1 MKTISIVKASVFT
14 LVVQFYLIHLFSQ
27 QPSFKL
33 INLNLVGVNTE
44 TNVQNIQR
52 IQRYYEK
59 AGIRINIATQ
69 KIITLDSLKVPR
81 LSNSNYPNYLMLELI
96 KSYQSANPKPTSN
109 TLTLFCL
116 PKYNSLPL
124 IQSFAELGYAFYEK
138 NYFDDK
144 SILSCASGSLGVNH
158 TPDSSLFMSDSSAI
172 YKLRLANINYSTE
185 YSVFKNIEET
195 GLTAYYIWE
204 EDENGN
210 IQYDPNNPLL
220 HIKRGKKENY
230 GIKYL
235 DPGNWFFK
243 PFTIVMDTKIC
254 PGHISVMVVTIV
266 GLFFFFRI
274 LKRLSKDRKWM
285 VKISVW
291 VLRVSSLVFSIFV
304 IGLSFYLINL
314 YYTKNYV
321 IETEI
326 QEFDESVRSSS
337 ILAKVQDKL
346 LFENDTTPSLG
357 SQIFR
362 KKKDEWYL
370 QRNMPVLI
378 FQLNHQNELKFKE
391 GSNALTY
398 RNDTLIRDVQNHFIK
413 IERINDDDEVIAERI
428 FNYQGKEI
436 FSTEISVEKP
446 GKKIVLFVN
455 GYRSPFLTSDEF
467 SRSVMLKRI
476 LENKTEIPRT
486 NDKINSFDIFEYWNP
501 WDRFDERFIAKL
513 QPHEVYYA
521 DGHHPIR
528 TSNYGLTNIPSYISL
543 INNLGDLSYF
553 YFAASNY
560 PGVCSDLNKH
570 SCKYV
575 TLPNIGVKNTW
586 ELLPSYIN
594 YSGFNERRTS
604 GVIAGKN
611 LAQLMNRDNTS
622 IQPKDTLFII
632 CHSMGFAYAQ
642 GIIESLRGKINFGGY
657 YIFSPEN
664 PSAGR
669 VNPLEWDEVWQYGS
683 NENIDECLQDGIA
696 PQKAIKGLEKNRVF
710 FPRSIY
716 PKLGYTGS
724 HFIGNFTWIF
734 DLDNTQDGHIRPH

>member
-1 MKTISIVKASVFT
+1 MRTIAIVKALVFT
-14 LVVQFYLIHLFSQ
+14 LVVQLSQIHFFSQ

-33 INLNLVGVNTE
+33 VNVTLVGVNAE
-44 TNVQNIQR
+44 TKIDDIPR

-59 AGIRINIATQ
+59 AGIRLNISAQ
-69 KIITLDSLKVPR
+69 KKITIDSLKVPR
-81 LSNSNYPNYLMLELI
+81 LSKSEYPNYLMLELI
-96 KSYQSANPKPTSN
+96 KSYQSNNPNSTPN

-116 PKYNSLPL
+116 PKYNSIPL
-124 IQSFAELGYAFYEK
+124 IQSFSSLGYAFYESD
-138 NYFDDK
+138 NFDDN
-144 SILSCASGSLGVNH
+144 SVLSCAAGSLGVNH
-158 TPDSSLFMSDSSAI
+158 SPDSSLFISDSSAI
-172 YKLRLANINYSTE
+172 FKLRLVNVNYSKE

-230 GIKYL
+230 GVKYL

-254 PGHISVMVVTIV
+254 PAHITVIVVTIV

-274 LKRLSKDRKWM
+274 LKRLSKDRNWL
-285 VKISVW
+285 VKISLW
-291 VLRVSSLVFSIFV
+291 LIRVSSLVFSIFV

-326 QEFDESVRSSS
+326 QEFDESVRSSD

-346 LFENDTTPSLG
+346 LFENDTTFVLG

-362 KKKDEWYL
+362 KKKDEWFL

-398 RNDTLIRDVQNHFIK
+398 RNDTLIRDVQNHYIK
-413 IERINDDDEVIAERI
+413 IERINDDYEVIAERL

-455 GYRSPFLTSDEF
+455 GYRSPFLSSDEF
-467 SRSVMLKRI
+467 SRTVMLTRI

-486 NDKINSFDIFEYWNP
+486 NDKINTFDIFEYWNP
-501 WDRFDERFIAKL
+501 W
-513 QPHEVYYA
+513 
-521 DGHHPIR
+521 
-528 TSNYGLTNIPSYISL
+528 
-543 INNLGDLSYF
+543 
-553 YFAASNY
+553 
-560 PGVCSDLNKH
+560 
-570 SCKYV
+570 
-575 TLPNIGVKNTW
+575 
-586 ELLPSYIN
+586 
-594 YSGFNERRTS
+594 
-604 GVIAGKN
+604 
-611 LAQLMNRDNTS
+611 
-622 IQPKDTLFII
+622 
-632 CHSMGFAYAQ
+632 
-642 GIIESLRGKINFGGY
+642 
-657 YIFSPEN
+657 
-664 PSAGR
+664 
-669 VNPLEWDEVWQYGS
+669 
-683 NENIDECLQDGIA
+683 
-696 PQKAIKGLEKNRVF
+696 
-710 FPRSIY
+710 
-716 PKLGYTGS
+716 
-724 HFIGNFTWIF
+724 
-734 DLDNTQDGHIRPH
+734 